1 MAKTIVLPK
10 QPEYT
15 IIGTSPEMKLSKN
28 KVTGRAEYT
37 VDMKR
42 PGMLYARTLRSP
54 YASAN
59 IRGIYYSKAMELPG
73 VWAVVTYEDAKLLY
87 KPSHGNAREYGLD
100 DMVRYVGD
108 KVAMVAAETEEIANL
123 ALELIEVD
131 YEVLPFVVDMEEAMK
146 PDAPVVH
153 P

>member
-15 IIGTSPEMKLSKN
+15 IIGTSPEMKLTKN

-59 IRGIYYSKAMELPG
+59 IRSIDYSKAMELPG
-73 VWAVVTYEDAKLLY
+73 VWAVVTHEDAKFLY
-87 KPSHGNAREYGLD
+87 NPRLD
-100 DMVRYVGD
+100 
-108 KVAMVAAETEEIANL
+108 
-123 ALELIEVD
+123 
-131 YEVLPFVVDMEEAMK
+131 
-146 PDAPVVH
+146 
-153 P
+153 